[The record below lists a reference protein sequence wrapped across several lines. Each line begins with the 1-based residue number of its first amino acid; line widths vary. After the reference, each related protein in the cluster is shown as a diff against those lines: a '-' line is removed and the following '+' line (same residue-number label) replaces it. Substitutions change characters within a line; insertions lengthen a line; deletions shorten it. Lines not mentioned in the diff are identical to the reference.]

1 MDRRAFL
8 PYLVLFFGVMIVS
21 SAAILIRLVQAQEV
35 PSLAIAALR
44 LGMAVLILTPL
55 AWSRV
60 GEELRNLRWRDI
72 GLSIGSGMFLAFH
85 FAFWISSLEY
95 TSVANSVALV
105 TTNPLWVGLASWL
118 FLRERLTWPI
128 LSGIVLTIVGSVII
142 SLSNVSTSLY
152 SAPLLGNILALLG
165 ALTVSGYFLLG
176 RILRRHL
183 SLLAYIWLVYTVAAL
198 ILLVWALLG
207 GQSVLG
213 YSPVAYLLLLAL
225 AIGPQLL
232 GHTSFNWA
240 LRYLSATFI
249 AVAILAEPISAALLA
264 LVLFGEGFTWLQLVG
279 FVLLLV
285 GIYTATLG
293 EYRAEEGAE

>member
-1 MDRRAFL
+1 MDRRALL
-8 PYLVLFFGVMIVS
+8 PYLVLFAGVMIVS
-21 SAAILIRLVQAQEV
+21 SAAILIRLVQAQAV

-55 AWSRV
+55 AWSRA
-60 GEELRNLRWRDI
+60 GEELRNLRRRDI
-72 GLSIGSGMFLAFH
+72 ALSIGSGIFLAFH

-95 TSVANSVALV
+95 TSVASSVALV

-128 LSGIVLTIVGSVII
+128 VSGIVLTIAGSMII
-142 SLSNVSTSLY
+142 SLSDAGSSPH

-165 ALTVSGYFLLG
+165 ALTVSGYFLIG
-176 RILRRHL
+176 RVLRRRL
-183 SLLAYIWLVYTVAAL
+183 VLLAYIWLVYTVAAL
-198 ILLVWALLG
+198 ILLVWAVLAGQPLLG
-207 GQSVLG
+207 
-213 YSPVAYLLLLAL
+213 YTPVAYLLLLAM

-232 GHTSFNWA
+232 GHTAFNWA

-264 LVLFGEGFTWLQLVG
+264 LLLFGEGFTWLQLVG

-293 EYRAEEGAE
+293 EHRTEEGEE